1 VLGWL
6 ATVVGLGVA
15 IVGYQAAGPARFVLL
30 AVGLA
35 ILALGLLAAAGS
47 QAIERKARGTEP
59 YTGPS
64 PVLLFAA
71 SIPIAYLGAILV
83 GVVIEALGTR
93 SGGLDPRAE
102 LLLVTIQGGAYIA
115 VIALLVVGSGAL
127 TWADIG
133 YRPGLRRALEDVG
146 WGAIFAGPVIGL
158 TVVATAI
165 LVAIFQVT
173 PENPLPPTGQASG
186 LLLHLLAGA
195 VVAPVAEETLFRGV
209 ATTAWVR
216 SLGVRAGIIRG
227 ALFFALA
234 HVLLISGSTV
244 TEGLAIAFVAF
255 AARLPI
261 AVVLGWMFVRRGSIY
276 ASIALHATF
285 NGFLLVWAES
295 ATRAAS

>member
-15 IVGYQAAGPARFVLL
+15 IVGYQAVGVARFVLL
-30 AVGLA
+30 ALGLA
-35 ILALGLLAAAGS
+35 ILAIGLLAAAGS
-47 QAIERKARGTEP
+47 QAVERKARGTEP

-64 PVLLFAA
+64 PIFLFAA

-83 GVVIEALGTR
+83 GVVIEAFGTR
-93 SGGLDPRAE
+93 AGGLDPRAE

-127 TWADIG
+127 SWVEIG
-133 YRPGLRRALEDVG
+133 FRPGLRRAVEDLA

-165 LVAIFQVT
+165 LVAIFQVA

-195 VVAPVAEETLFRGV
+195 VVAPIAEETLFRGV

-227 ALFFALA
+227 AVFFALA
-234 HVLLISGSTV
+234 HVLLLGGSTV

-255 AARLPI
+255 AGRLPI
-261 AVVLGWMFVRRGSIY
+261 ALVLGWMFVRRGSIY

-295 ATRAAS
+295 ATRATS

>member
-6 ATVVGLGVA
+6 ATIVGFGVA
-15 IVGYQAAGPARFVLL
+15 IVGYQAAGAAGHVLTT
-30 AVGLA
+30 VGVA
-35 ILALGLLAAAGS
+35 ILAIGLLAAAGS
-47 QAIERKARGTEP
+47 QAVERKAKGAEP

-64 PVLLFAA
+64 PILLFAT

-83 GVVIEALGTR
+83 GLVLDAVGGGFTR
-93 SGGLDPRAE
+93 PLAE
-102 LLLVTIQGGAYIA
+102 LLLITIQGGAYIA

-127 TWADIG
+127 SWVEIG
-133 YRPGLRRALEDVG
+133 FRPGLRRAVEDLA

-158 TVVATAI
+158 TLVVTAI

-216 SLGVRAGIIRG
+216 SLGVRPGIIRG

-234 HVLLISGSTV
+234 HVLLIGGSTV
-244 TEGLAIAFVAF
+244 TQGLAIAFVAF
-255 AARLPI
+255 AGRLPI
-261 AVVLGWMFVRRGSIY
+261 ALVLGWMFVRRGSIY
-276 ASIALHATF
+276 ASIGLHATF
-285 NGFLLVWAES
+285 NGFLLVLAES
-295 ATRAAS
+295 ATRATG